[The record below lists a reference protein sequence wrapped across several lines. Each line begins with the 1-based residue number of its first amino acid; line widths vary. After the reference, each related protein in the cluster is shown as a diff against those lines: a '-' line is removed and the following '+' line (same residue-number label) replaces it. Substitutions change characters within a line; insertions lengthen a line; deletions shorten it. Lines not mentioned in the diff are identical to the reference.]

1 MPNQDVDGCVRF
13 LQKLIQTKSLP
24 GDEAALAGL
33 VIQEMQQLGYDHVV
47 ADEAGNVIGTIK
59 GRGEAPAMMLNSHL
73 DHVDVGDQSRWPY
86 PPFGAEIHDNR
97 VWGRGA
103 MDIKGPL
110 AAQVYGVA
118 PLLKDTP
125 SGDVHV
131 TAVVQEEVGGLGA
144 RYLAKTLDTPL
155 VVVGEATG
163 NELRRGHR
171 GRTELVLHV
180 QGRSVHASIPDR
192 GINPIEVLASFV
204 SALKKL
210 EMNSH
215 EELGVASV
223 APTLLRTDQVSP
235 NVVPGELWLTLDWRN
250 VPGETSESIEKT
262 LQQLADRSLI
272 KGASAN
278 VGLPLFDMTSYTGFE
293 MTYNSHHP
301 AFILGEEHPALVA
314 AKHAMDRMIDTSTT
328 GVWEFATDAGHFTEG
343 GMDVIGFAPG
353 EEDLAHTVNESIRID
368 DLKDGMRG
376 NLALAKN
383 WAPAFVK
390 VA

>member
-13 LQKLIQTKSLP
+13 LQQLIQTESLS
-24 GDEAALAGL
+24 GDEGALAGL
-33 VIQEMQQLGYDHVV
+33 VIQEMRKLGYDHVV
-47 ADEAGNVIGTIK
+47 ADDVGNVIGTIK

-73 DHVDVGDQSRWPY
+73 DHVDVGDESRWPR
-86 PPFGAEIHDNR
+86 PPFGAEIHGDR

-110 AAQVYGVA
+110 AAQIYGVT
-118 PLLKDTP
+118 PLLQDKP
-125 SGDVHV
+125 AGDVHV

-144 RYLAKTLDTPL
+144 RYLAKTLNTPL

-180 QGRSVHASIPDR
+180 QGKSVHASIPDR
-192 GINPIEVLASFV
+192 GVNPIEVLAIFV
-204 SALKKL
+204 SALNKM

-215 EELGVASV
+215 EELGRASV

-250 VPGETSESIEKT
+250 VPGETSESIEQM
-262 LQQLADRSLI
+262 LQRLADRSLI
-272 KGASAN
+272 KGARAD

-301 AFILGEEHPALVA
+301 SFILEEKHPALVA
-314 AKHAMDRMIDTSTT
+314 AKDAMGTMIDPSTT
-328 GVWEFATDAGHFTEG
+328 GVWKFATDAGHFAER

-376 NLALAKN
+376 NLALAKD
-383 WAPAFVK
+383 WAPAFMK
-390 VA
+390 VS